1 MDRQR
6 RLPAL
11 IGLAIVVVAAG
22 GVALVARG
30 RRPAAVRAAG
40 DEAPVDAAA
49 ALSRLRTSPVFV
61 ANHGKLVGAFNGF
74 AWVVGSEGV
83 RIDTPNPCNER
94 ACFRGADGAL
104 CSRGTISAP
113 SCTGAAPAG
122 ASPAPC
128 PRDPWALK
136 IGWDVRREGGP
147 WGPPAKPQIALDYR
161 GTRHARL
168 AAHRSGDPAAT
179 EYCVDDY
186 ATGELVGAERF
197 REDCWKDRGEP
208 LASFEGVD
216 KFILELPAPREP
228 APFDVCVTA
237 IRVAEPAD
245 AGPL

>member
-6 RLPAL
+6 RLPPL
-11 IGLAIVVVAAG
+11 IGLAVVVVAG
-22 GVALVARG
+22 GVALVAWG
-30 RRPAAVRAAG
+30 RRLAAVRPAG
-40 DEAPVDAAA
+40 DEALADAAA
-49 ALSRLRTSPVFV
+49 SLSHLRTSPVFV

-74 AWVVGSEGV
+74 AWVVASEGV

-94 ACFRGADGAL
+94 ACFRGTDGAL

-113 SCTGAAPAG
+113 SCAG
-122 ASPAPC
+122 ATPAAALAPC
-128 PRDPWALK
+128 PREAWAVK

-147 WGPPAKPQIALDYR
+147 WGPQAKPQISLDYR

-186 ATGELVGAERF
+186 ASGELVGAERF
-197 REDCWKDRGEP
+197 REDCWKERGKP

-216 KFILELPAPREP
+216 KFILELPASGEP
-228 APFDVCVTA
+228 GAFDVCVTA
-237 IRVAEPAD
+237 IHVAEPAD
-245 AGPL
+245 AGAL